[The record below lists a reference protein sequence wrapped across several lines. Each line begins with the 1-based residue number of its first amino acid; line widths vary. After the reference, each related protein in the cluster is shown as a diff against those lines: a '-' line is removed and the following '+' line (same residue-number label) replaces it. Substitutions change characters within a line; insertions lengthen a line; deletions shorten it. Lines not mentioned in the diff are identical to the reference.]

1 MDIIMDFIRT
11 ILGQNE
17 DNTETE
23 AESIETSLTIDDKE
37 STIEREIIKCQMKHG
52 RLLPSTSKALRKK
65 YGTLGLFGYLRCPE
79 VDRTIQRLAK
89 RRYRG
94 HCSVKAEQEQLT
106 KTLKPVIDHFFK
118 KKKDE
123 FDNMAL

>member
-1 MDIIMDFIRT
+1 MDIIKDIIET
-11 ILGQNE
+11 ILGHNE
-17 DNTETE
+17 DNIETE
-23 AESIETSLTIDDKE
+23 AESIETSLNIDDKE
-37 STIEREIIKCQMKHG
+37 SIIEREIIKCQMKHG
-52 RLLPSTSKALRKK
+52 RLLSSTGKALRKK
-65 YGTLGLFGYLRCPE
+65 FGHFSRFGYYNCHE

-123 FDNMAL
+123 FDNSAL

>member
-1 MDIIMDFIRT
+1 MDFIKT
-11 ILGQNE
+11 ILGQNR

-23 AESIETSLTIDDKE
+23 AESIETSLTFDDKK
-37 STIEREIIKCQMKHG
+37 SIIEREIIKCQMKHG

-65 YGTLGLFGYLRCPE
+65 YGFLGFFGNHRCPE

-89 RRYRG
+89 RRHRG
-94 HCSVKAEQEQLT
+94 HCSAKAEQEQLT
-106 KTLKPVIDHFFK
+106 KTIKPIIDHFFK

>member
-1 MDIIMDFIRT
+1 MDIIKDIIET

-65 YGTLGLFGYLRCPE
+65 YGYFSSFGRLWCPE

-89 RRYRG
+89 RRQRG
-94 HCSVKAEQEQLT
+94 HCSVKAEQEQLV
-106 KTLKPVIDHFFK
+106 KTVKPIVDLIFK

-123 FDNMAL
+123 WDNMAL